1 MGMQSVTDTVTDRN
15 RIGYMVVAP
24 EFGSDQNGTYLSTK
38 MPRNPLPFVLSL
50 SKHER
55 TPSILLGLRVHFDC
69 SLARALSANGV
80 FP

>member
-1 MGMQSVTDTVTDRN
+1 
-15 RIGYMVVAP
+15 MVSEP
-24 EFGSDQNGTYLSTK
+24 NGIYLSTE
-38 MPRNPLPFVLSL
+38 MPQNPLPFVLSPSALLRPGL

-55 TPSILLGLRVHFDC
+55 TSSILLGLRVHFDC